1 MVPDTVRLK
10 WGGIC
15 AGMCQDLGRAVIDAR
30 KILRALS
37 NGALIVWVFHNFR
50 EFEQKAK
57 AALFF

>member
-1 MVPDTVRLK
+1 
-10 WGGIC
+10 
-15 AGMCQDLGRAVIDAR
+15 MCQDLGRAIIDAR